1 MPAQNTDRNLL
12 FGILALQNNFIDRE
26 TLLAAFAA
34 WVVDKQRPL
43 GEILCERGK
52 LTHLQNELLRA
63 LTEQHVKQHGNNPEQ
78 SLAVVSSVGSL
89 QEELRNLGDPQLEAS
104 LAAIAQN
111 APADLNAANI
121 ATTCD
126 WGGTG
131 QRFRVLRPHAKGGL
145 GEVFVAQD
153 MELHREVALK
163 EIQSRFADQADSRSR
178 FVLEAEITGGL
189 EHPGI
194 VPVYGL
200 GQYADGRP
208 FYAMRFIRGDSL
220 AEAIARFHKADVSG
234 RDPGERTLELRKLLG
249 RFIDVCEAIEYAHSR
264 GVLHRDLKPGN
275 VMLGKYGE
283 TLVVDW
289 GLAKSVGRGE
299 RATETGETTLQ
310 PSSGDSVD
318 PTLMGKALGTP
329 AYMSPEQAAGRI
341 NDLGPASDV
350 YSLGATLYCLLIGQP
365 PFSGKDHGEILRQVQ
380 QGEFPPPREVKP
392 QVPAPLQAIC
402 LKAMSLKPTERY
414 LSPKMLANDIE
425 HWLADE
431 PVSCLAEPLTVRAQ
445 RWVKHHPTL
454 VVGTAAT
461 VLVSLVSL
469 ATIAA
474 VVGQSNR
481 SLAAKNTELDRKNTE
496 LEQANQRERSAT
508 SLAKENARQAQ
519 ANATKAEQNATVA
532 REQTQLALK
541 SLESVIFDIQ
551 RKLANVPGSGDLRRA
566 LLQTALARLQK
577 VSDQFASR
585 SAIDRTTHIAL
596 TDLGDV
602 FLRIGS
608 SSPRP
613 GVPARRE
620 GAGASE
626 SQRAGSEGSSG
637 NESDGPLAAARR
649 VYQQAFDI
657 AQMLAAAAPNDARA
671 QRDLSGTYGRLG
683 DVQLQSGQVTE
694 ALGSYQETMAIS
706 QKLAAA
712 DPSDA
717 RAQNDLSISL
727 EKLAEVSL
735 RLGKL
740 EDARDYFERKRQID
754 VRSVQLDPHN
764 AKFQRDLSVSYHRL
778 GDVQLGSGQVT
789 EALGSYQKAFEIKR
803 KLAAA
808 DPSNA
813 QAQRD
818 LSVSYGI
825 LGDMQHQS
833 GQVSEALRSY
843 QKALEI
849 DQKLAAADPNNDEA
863 QRHLSTS
870 YAEFGKVQYQSG
882 QVSEALRSYQKALEI
897 DQKLA
902 AADPSNAQA
911 QRDLSTSMEKVGN
924 IYADLGELT
933 KAYEQYNRML
943 SITKRLAEQ
952 DPKDSLAQLE
962 LSITYSHL
970 GDMQSGFGQ
979 VSKSLRS
986 YQQGLEITQKL
997 AAAQPTSTRVQSHLG
1012 ALHVGLGDVQ
1022 LRFGQVTE
1030 ALGSYQKKM
1039 AISQKLAAADPSDA
1053 RAQRD
1058 LAVSY
1063 SRLGNVQ
1070 LQFGKV
1076 TEAMDS

>member
-818 LSVSYGI
+818 LS
-825 LGDMQHQS
+825 
-833 GQVSEALRSY
+833 
-843 QKALEI
+843 
-849 DQKLAAADPNNDEA
+849 
-863 QRHLSTS
+863 
-870 YAEFGKVQYQSG
+870 
-882 QVSEALRSYQKALEI
+882 
-897 DQKLA
+897 
-902 AADPSNAQA
+902 
-911 QRDLSTSMEKVGN
+911 TSMEKVGN